1 MTGYERLLAEVRSAG
16 ERMGQEMARDHL
28 EVLRDQGSAAFLE
41 WLEGALEHYRDFE
54 ARTGLFAQ
62 MGQLP
67 DGQIEQAY
75 DAFDSA
81 VWDGVR
87 AASGVSR

>member
-1 MTGYERLLAEVRSAG
+1 MNGYERLLAEVRASG
-16 ERMGQEMARDHL
+16 VRMGQALARDHL
-28 EVLRDQGSAAFLE
+28 EVLRDEGPATFISEIEAAQEKYNYFE
-41 WLEGALEHYRDFE
+41 PGAD
-54 ARTGLFAQ
+54 LFARMSGLADDQ
-62 MGQLP
+62 TKQT
-67 DGQIEQAY
+67 Y